1 MATLGIRRPR
11 NVDWKRAAAL
21 LYGDWGTSK
30 AYVVGLAFALA
41 GYASF
46 WPLLAVCALTVVV
59 GFNYTRVCRHYPD
72 GGGVYSSANVHSKW
86 LALLGGMLLCADY
99 IVTAALS
106 CLDAFHYLGLGDPV
120 RVAVLAI
127 FFIGMLN
134 FFGPKHTGS
143 LAILLA
149 VPTVIVVVTLAAF
162 ALPHLPAARVE
173 TPPGGLTGTW
183 AIMAGLILTLSGVET
198 VANMTGVME
207 AEPRGKGEPTIDP
220 TVKRTIW
227 PVLIEVCVFTALL
240 GLAMH
245 ALPGLSLQEVAGRHG
260 VEHHVVGPDAATNPQ
275 HRELEASML
284 HYMGEVFVG
293 KWFAWVLG
301 IVFALLLL
309 SATNTAIVG
318 LVSVIFMMAREGQL
332 PRHFTSLNRFGV
344 PWIPL
349 LIATI
354 IPLLVLDAVSSIQG
368 LASLYAIGVV
378 GAITVDLGSSAFNFK
393 LPMKHWERGL
403 LLGTCILLAGI
414 WITIAVTKPFALV
427 FALAVVGL
435 GALMTTKWVTGPAPA
450 PAGEAG
456 FDTAAMGVPV
466 LEPVMPTGNSAPAAK
481 GGAILVAAR
490 GPTDVL
496 RFATDEAALRGCV
509 LYVLYVREIAVTI
522 PTVSHWR
529 SDPVASEIFKAA
541 RDLGRE
547 RNVQVLPVYTS
558 SDAPA
563 AIILDL
569 AATLGVEYLIMGGS
583 QRSRLVNLLKGD
595 VIGAVAKQLPP
606 NIRLLIYG

>member
-11 NVDWKRAAAL
+11 NVDWKRAAAI

-30 AYVVGLAFALA
+30 AYVVGIAFALA

-46 WPLLAVCALTVVV
+46 WPLLAVCVLTVIV
-59 GFNYTRVCRHYPD
+59 GFNYTRVCKYYPD
-72 GGGVYSSANVHSKW
+72 GGGVYSSASAHSRW
-86 LALLGGMLLCADY
+86 LALVGGMLLCADY

-106 CLDAFHYLGLGDPV
+106 CLDGFHYLGATDPV
-120 RVAVLAI
+120 RVAILAI
-127 FFIGMLN
+127 FFIGVLN

-149 VPTVIVVVTLAAF
+149 IPTVIVVVTLGAF
-162 ALPHLPAARVE
+162 ALPHLAEARVE
-173 TPPGGLTGTW
+173 TPKTGFGGTW

-207 AEPRGKGEPTIDP
+207 ASSCGKGEPTIDP

-227 PVLIEVCVFTALL
+227 PVLIEVCIFTALL

-245 ALPGLSLQEVAGRHG
+245 ALPGLSVQEVAGPHG
-260 VEHHVVGPDAATNPQ
+260 VEQHVIGPDAATNPQ
-275 HRELEASML
+275 HRQLEASML

-293 KWFAWVLG
+293 KWFGWVVG

-318 LVSVIFMMAREGQL
+318 LVSVIFMMARDGQL

-354 IPLLVLDAVSSIQG
+354 LPLLVLDAVNNIQG

-393 LPMKHWERGL
+393 LPMKHWERWL
-403 LLGTCILLAGI
+403 LMGTSVLLAGI
-414 WITIAVTKPFALV
+414 WITIAVTKPYALLFAL
-427 FALAVVGL
+427 LVVGF
-435 GALMTTKWVTGPAPA
+435 GALMTTKWIKGPAA
-450 PAGEAG
+450 ELGEAG
-456 FDTAAMGVPV
+456 FDTKAMGVPV
-466 LEPVMPTGNSAPAAK
+466 LEPVLPTGPAAPAAT

-496 RFATDEAALRGCV
+496 KFAVDEAALRGAV
-509 LYVLYVREIAVTI
+509 LYVLFVREIAVTI
-522 PTVSHWR
+522 PTKSHWR
-529 SDPVASEIFKAA
+529 NDPDASAVFKAA
-541 RDLGRE
+541 SELAVPRA
-547 RNVQVLPVYTS
+547 VQVLPVYTN
-558 SDAPA
+558 SDSPAP
-563 AIILDL
+563 IILDL

-583 QRSRLVNLLKGD
+583 HRSRLVNLLKGD
-595 VIGAVAKQLPP
+595 VIGSVARQLPP